1 MTYLGC
7 FNRYLVLLALFSGV
21 SEVLATVK
29 RISFLFSPQAAR
41 NAEHALRIEHFFPKV
56 VSRWLSSALCF
67 IHDAR
72 SEKRMA
78 FSC

>member
-41 NAEHALRIEHFFPKV
+41 NAEHALRIEHFFAKV